1 MFVLVNVSKR
11 AQTGPNV
18 YKHVK
23 TCANGSK
30 GLQIV
35 KFYTIF
41 QIFSNLSTFFNFF
54 QFFQNLSDIKA
65 VGGRGP
71 GRGPG
76 RGRGPGSGSGVLV
89 GVLVGVGGRGPGRG
103 PVGVG
108 VPVRWANLKCYTNK
122 SKEIGRQERKSTSED
137 RI

>member
-1 MFVLVNVSKR
+1 MTLLS
-11 AQTGPNV
+11 
-18 YKHVK
+18 
-23 TCANGSK
+23 
-30 GLQIV
+30 
-35 KFYTIF
+35 FY
-41 QIFSNLSTFFNFF
+41 FSNFF
-54 QFFQNLSDIKA
+54 QFFQNLSNINA

-108 VPVRWANLKCYTNK
+108 VLGPVDEYKMFHKPIKGDWKTRAEEHERGQNMNKAPNANF
-122 SKEIGRQERKSTSED
+122 
-137 RI
+137 